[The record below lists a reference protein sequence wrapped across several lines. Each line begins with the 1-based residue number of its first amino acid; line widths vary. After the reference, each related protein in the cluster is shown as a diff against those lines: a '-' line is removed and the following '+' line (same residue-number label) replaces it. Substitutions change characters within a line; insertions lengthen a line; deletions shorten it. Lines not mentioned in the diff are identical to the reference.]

1 MWYSLGKEY
10 PEMVWLP
17 EPKHIGAVLK
27 DIGQN
32 YRAALET
39 EYQTRGAVC
48 YETEPSGRDI
58 LHSLKEQIR
67 ARKLYLKY
75 ETAESKG

>member
-27 DIGQN
+27 GIGQN
-32 YRAALET
+32 YRDILET
-39 EYQTRGAVC
+39 EIQIQGNDCVEPETRGQ
-48 YETEPSGRDI
+48 GM
-58 LHSLKEQIR
+58 LQSLKEQIR
-67 ARKLYLKY
+67 DRKLYLRH
-75 ETAESKG
+75 ELIENR